1 MKKIL
6 NITKWAVF
14 CIAGIFLLLG
24 ICLQVYKVVLKYS
37 TDIETPNS
45 ISALEK
51 ITLGKLEQW
60 IFIRGVDQSNPVL
73 IFLHG
78 GPGASAP
85 GMPSSRHLD
94 AELIKH
100 YTVVHWDQRGAGKSY
115 DSDIPLASM
124 TMDRFVEDCK
134 ELIDYV
140 RKRFNVEK
148 VFLVA
153 HSSGTVT
160 GIRTAHRYPEK
171 IHAYVGV
178 GQIIHDHE
186 QIRLAYDFIVDE
198 ARKAGDAKIQSAIN
212 AIGPPPYE
220 NPKKLY
226 KMQNYVFR
234 FGGVIHEN
242 SIKQIGGLMMSF
254 LTSPEYSISDG
265 INSLMM
271 KGLFFS
277 VSAMW
282 DEINDIDIAKEVRS
296 IKVPVYFFEGKYDRA
311 TPTVLVKEFYDG
323 LDAAKGKKLIIFEK
337 SAHMPMIEE
346 KEKYED
352 LLINLV
358 LKEYQSKSP

>member
-1 MKKIL
+1 MRRFSQIVKWLVAIL
-6 NITKWAVF
+6 AGFIFIVF
-14 CIAGIFLLLG
+14 FS
-24 ICLQVYKVVLKYS
+24 LQAYRTYLKYS
-37 TDIETPNS
+37 TEIKTPNG
-45 ISALEK
+45 ISSLEE
-51 ITLGKLEQW
+51 ITLGSLKQW
-60 IFIRGVDQSNPVL
+60 IFLRGEDKSNPIM

-115 DSDIPLASM
+115 DSDIPVSSM
-124 TMDRFVEDCK
+124 TMDRFVEDCN
-134 ELIDYV
+134 ELIDYI
-140 RKRFNVEK
+140 RNRFNVQK

-160 GIRTAHRYPEK
+160 GIKTVHRYPEK
-171 IHAYVGV
+171 LHAYVGT

-186 QIRLAYDFIVDE
+186 QIRLAYDFITDE
-198 ARKAGDAKIQSAIN
+198 AERSGEVKIQNAIK

-220 NPKKLY
+220 TPEKLY
-226 KMQNYVFR
+226 EMQNYVFR
-234 FGGVIHEN
+234 FGGVIHDN
-242 SIKQIGGLMMSF
+242 SIKQIGGLLLSF
-254 LTSPEYSISDG
+254 FTSPEYSISDG
-265 INSLMM
+265 LNSLLM

-282 DEINDIDIAKEVRS
+282 DEINDIDITKEIQS
-296 IKVPVYFFEGKYDRA
+296 IKVPVYFFEGKYDMA

-323 LDAAKGKKLIIFEK
+323 LDAVKGKKLIIFEN

-358 LKEYQSKSP
+358 LKETQNK

>member
-1 MKKIL
+1 MFLSAYKCTKTHLKKSTEIKTT
-6 NITKWAVF
+6 N
-14 CIAGIFLLLG
+14 GI
-24 ICLQVYKVVLKYS
+24 S
-37 TDIETPNS
+37 S
-45 ISALEK
+45 LEE
-51 ITLGKLEQW
+51 ITLGGLKQW
-60 IFIRGVDQSNPVL
+60 IFMRGADKSNPIML
-73 IFLHG
+73 FLHG

-85 GMPSSRHLD
+85 GMPSSRDID

-100 YTVVHWDQRGAGKSY
+100 FTVVHWDQRGAGKSF
-115 DSDIPLASM
+115 DSDIPVSSM
-124 TMDRFVEDCK
+124 TMDRFVEDCN

-140 RKRFNVEK
+140 RNRFNVQK

-160 GIRTAHRYPEK
+160 GIKTAHRYPEK

-186 QIRLAYDFIVDE
+186 QIRLAYDFIIDGAEKSEDV
-198 ARKAGDAKIQSAIN
+198 KIQNDIK

-220 NPKKLY
+220 TPEKLY
-226 KMQNYVFR
+226 EMQNYVFR
-234 FGGVIHEN
+234 FGGVIHDN
-242 SIKQIGGLMMSF
+242 SVKQISGLLLSF
-254 LTSPEYSISDG
+254 FTSPEYSISDG
-265 INSLMM
+265 LNSLMM

-282 DEINDIDIAKEVRS
+282 DEINDIDITKEIRS
-296 IKVPVYFFEGKYDRA
+296 IKVPVYFFEGKYDMA
-311 TPTVLVKEFYDG
+311 TPSVLVKEFYDG
-323 LDAAKGKKLIIFEK
+323 LDAVKGKKLIIFEN

-358 LKEYQSKSP
+358 LKEN

>member
-1 MKKIL
+1 MKRLLKI
-6 NITKWAVF
+6 IKWAAY
-14 CIAGIFLLLG
+14 ILAGFVLLLF
-24 ICLQVYKVVLKYS
+24 ISLQVYKIHLKNI
-37 TDIETPNS
+37 TEIKTPKG
-45 ISALEK
+45 ISSLEE
-51 ITLGKLEQW
+51 ITLGGLKQW
-60 IFIRGVDQSNPVL
+60 IYIRGTDKSNPIM

-85 GMPSSRHLD
+85 GMPSSRRLD

-100 YTVVHWDQRGAGKSY
+100 FTVVHWDQRGAGKSY
-115 DSDIPLASM
+115 HSDIPMSSM

-140 RKRFNVEK
+140 RKRFNRHK

-153 HSSGTVT
+153 HSSGSVT
-160 GIRTAHRYPEK
+160 GIKTAHRYPEK

-186 QIRLAYDFIVDE
+186 QIRLAYDFIIEE
-198 ARKAGDAKIQSAIN
+198 AGKSGDVKIQN
-212 AIGPPPYE
+212 AIKAMGPPPYKTPE
-220 NPKKLY
+220 KLF

-234 FGGVIHEN
+234 FGGVIHDN
-242 SIKQIGGLMMSF
+242 SVKKIGGLLLSF
-254 LTSPEYSISDG
+254 ITSPEYSISDSL
-265 INSLMM
+265 NSLMM

-282 DEINDIDIAKEVRS
+282 DEINDIDITKEIRS
-296 IKVPVYFFEGKYDRA
+296 MKVPVYFFEGKYDMA

-323 LDAAKGKKLIIFEK
+323 LEAINGKKLIIFEN

-358 LKEYQSKSP
+358 LKETQNK

>member
-1 MKKIL
+1 MKRIL
-6 NITKWAVF
+6 QIFKWAAYILV
-14 CIAGIFLLLG
+14 GLLLLLFFS
-24 ICLQVYKVVLKYS
+24 LQVYKIHLENS
-37 TDIETPNS
+37 TEITTPNG
-45 ISALEK
+45 ISSLEE
-51 ITLGKLEQW
+51 ITLGGLKQW
-60 IFIRGVDQSNPVL
+60 IFIRGTDQSNPVL

-85 GMPSSRHLD
+85 GMPSSRNLD

-100 YTVVHWDQRGAGKSY
+100 FTVVHWDQRGAGKSY
-115 DSDIPLASM
+115 DRDIPVTSM

-140 RKRFNVEK
+140 RKRFNRQK

-153 HSSGTVT
+153 HSSGSVT
-160 GIRTAHRYPEK
+160 GIKTAHRYPEN

-198 ARKAGDAKIQSAIN
+198 AEKSGDVKIQNAIR

-220 NPKKLY
+220 TPEKLY

-234 FGGVIHEN
+234 FGGVIHDN
-242 SIKQIGGLMMSF
+242 SVKQIGGLMLSF
-254 LTSPEYSISDG
+254 FTSPEYSIIDG
-265 INSLMM
+265 LNSIMM

-282 DEINDIDIAKEVRS
+282 DEINNIDITKEIRS
-296 IKVPVYFFEGKYDRA
+296 IKVPVYFFEGKYDMA
-311 TPTVLVKEFYDG
+311 TPTILAKEFYDG
-323 LDAAKGKKLIIFEK
+323 LDAVKGKNLIIFEN

-358 LKEYQSKSP
+358 LKENQNK

>member
-1 MKKIL
+1 MKRFLQI
-6 NITKWAVF
+6 IKWASYIV
-14 CIAGIFLLLG
+14 IGLIFLLFIGLLG
-24 ICLQVYKVVLKYS
+24 YKFHLKNS
-37 TDIETPNS
+37 TEIETFNG
-45 ISALEK
+45 ISSLEE
-51 ITLGKLEQW
+51 ITLGGLKQW
-60 IFIRGVDQSNPVL
+60 IFIRGADQNNPVL

-85 GMPSSRHLD
+85 GMPSSRNLD

-100 YTVVHWDQRGAGKSY
+100 FTVVHWDQRGAGKSY
-115 DSDIPLASM
+115 DNDIPMSSM
-124 TMDRFVEDCK
+124 TMDRFVEDCS

-140 RKRFNVEK
+140 RKRLDVKK

-160 GIRTAHRYPEK
+160 GIKTAHRYPEK
-171 IHAYVGV
+171 IYAYVGV
-178 GQIIHDHE
+178 EQIIHDHD
-186 QIRLAYDFIVDE
+186 QVRLAYDFIIDE
-198 ARKAGDAKIQSAIN
+198 AEKSGDVKIQNAIK

-220 NPKKLY
+220 TPEKLF

-234 FGGVIHEN
+234 LGGVIHDN
-242 SIKQIGGLMMSF
+242 SVKQIGSLMLSF

-265 INSLMM
+265 LNSIMM

-282 DEINDIDIAKEVRS
+282 DEINNIDITKEIRS
-296 IKVPVYFFEGKYDRA
+296 IKVPVYFFEGKYDMA

-323 LDAAKGKKLIIFEK
+323 LEAVKGKKLIIFEN

-346 KEKYED
+346 KDKYDD

-358 LKEYQSKSP
+358 LKETQNK

>member
-1 MKKIL
+1 MKR
-6 NITKWAVF
+6 
-14 CIAGIFLLLG
+14 FLLIVKWLVVILAG
-24 ICLQVYKVVLKYS
+24 LIIIVFFSLQAYRTYLKYS
-37 TDIETPNS
+37 TEIKTPNG
-45 ISALEK
+45 ISSLEE
-51 ITLGKLEQW
+51 ITLGGLKQW
-60 IFIRGVDQSNPVL
+60 IFLRGEDQYNPVL

-85 GMPSSRHLD
+85 GMPSSRNLD

-100 YTVVHWDQRGAGKSY
+100 FTIVHWDQRGAGKSY
-115 DSDIPLASM
+115 DSEIPVSSM

-140 RKRFNVEK
+140 RNRFDVKK

-160 GIRTAHRYPEK
+160 GIKTAHRYPEK

-186 QIRLAYDFIVDE
+186 QIRLAYDFVIDE
-198 ARKAGDAKIQSAIN
+198 AEKSGDVKIQNAIK
-212 AIGPPPYE
+212 AIGPPPYKT
-220 NPKKLY
+220 PDTLY
-226 KMQNYVFR
+226 RMQNYVFR

-242 SIKQIGGLMMSF
+242 SVKQIGGLLLSF
-254 LTSPEYSISDG
+254 FTAPEYSISDAL
-265 INSLMM
+265 NSLLM

-282 DEINDIDIAKEVRS
+282 EEINDIDIAKEIHS
-296 IKVPVYFFEGKYDRA
+296 IKVPVYFFEGKYDMA
-311 TPTVLVKEFYDG
+311 TPTILVKNYYDL
-323 LDAAKGKKLIIFEK
+323 LDAEKGKKLIIFEK

-346 KEKYED
+346 KEKYEY

-358 LKEYQSKSP
+358 LKENQNK

>member
-1 MKKIL
+1 MKRFLQI
-6 NITKWAVF
+6 IKWASYIV
-14 CIAGIFLLLG
+14 IGLIFLLFIG
-24 ICLQVYKVVLKYS
+24 LQGYKFHLKNS
-37 TDIETPNS
+37 TEIETFNG
-45 ISALEK
+45 ISSLEE
-51 ITLGKLEQW
+51 ITLGGLKQW
-60 IFIRGVDQSNPVL
+60 IFIRGADQNNPVL

-85 GMPSSRHLD
+85 GMPSSRNLD

-100 YTVVHWDQRGAGKSY
+100 FTVVHWDQRGAGKSY
-115 DSDIPLASM
+115 DNDIPMSSM
-124 TMDRFVEDCK
+124 TMDRFVEDCS

-140 RKRFNVEK
+140 RKRLDVKK

-160 GIRTAHRYPEK
+160 GIKTAHRYPEK
-171 IHAYVGV
+171 IYAYVGV
-178 GQIIHDHE
+178 GQIIHDHD
-186 QIRLAYDFIVDE
+186 QVRLAYDFIIDE
-198 ARKAGDAKIQSAIN
+198 AEKSGDVKIQNAIK

-220 NPKKLY
+220 TPEKLF

-234 FGGVIHEN
+234 LGGVIHDN
-242 SIKQIGGLMMSF
+242 SVKQIGSLMLSF

-265 INSLMM
+265 LNSIMM

-282 DEINDIDIAKEVRS
+282 DEINNIDITKEIRT
-296 IKVPVYFFEGKYDRA
+296 IKVPVYFFEGKYDMA

-323 LDAAKGKKLIIFEK
+323 LEAVKGKKLIIFEN

-346 KEKYED
+346 KDKYDD

-358 LKEYQSKSP
+358 LKETQNK

>member
-1 MKKIL
+1 MKRIL
-6 NITKWAVF
+6 QIFKWAAYILV
-14 CIAGIFLLLG
+14 GLLLLLFFS
-24 ICLQVYKVVLKYS
+24 LQVYKIHLENS
-37 TDIETPNS
+37 TEITTPNG
-45 ISALEK
+45 ISSLEE
-51 ITLGKLEQW
+51 ITLGGLKQW
-60 IFIRGVDQSNPVL
+60 IFIRGTDQSNPVL

-85 GMPSSRHLD
+85 GMPSSRNLD

-100 YTVVHWDQRGAGKSY
+100 FTVVHWDQRGAGKSY
-115 DSDIPLASM
+115 DSDIPVSSM

-140 RKRFNVEK
+140 RNRFNRQK

-153 HSSGTVT
+153 HSSGSVT
-160 GIRTAHRYPEK
+160 GIKTAHRYPEN

-198 ARKAGDAKIQSAIN
+198 AEKSGDVKIQNAIR

-220 NPKKLY
+220 TPEKLY

-234 FGGVIHEN
+234 FGGVIHDN
-242 SIKQIGGLMMSF
+242 SVKQIGGLMLSF
-254 LTSPEYSISDG
+254 FTSPEYSIIDG
-265 INSLMM
+265 LNSIMM

-282 DEINDIDIAKEVRS
+282 DEINNIDITKEIRS
-296 IKVPVYFFEGKYDRA
+296 IKVPVYFFEGKYDMA
-311 TPTVLVKEFYDG
+311 TPTILAKEFYDG
-323 LDAAKGKKLIIFEK
+323 LDAVKGKNLIIFEN

-358 LKEYQSKSP
+358 LKENQNK

>member
-1 MKKIL
+1 MKRFLQI
-6 NITKWAVF
+6 IKWASYIV
-14 CIAGIFLLLG
+14 IGLIFLLFIG
-24 ICLQVYKVVLKYS
+24 LQGYKFHLKNS
-37 TDIETPNS
+37 TEIETPNG
-45 ISALEK
+45 ISSLEE
-51 ITLGKLEQW
+51 ITLGGLKQW
-60 IFIRGVDQSNPVL
+60 IFIRGADQNNPVL

-85 GMPSSRHLD
+85 GMPSSRNLD

-100 YTVVHWDQRGAGKSY
+100 FTVVHWDQRGAGKSY
-115 DSDIPLASM
+115 DNDIPMSSM
-124 TMDRFVEDCK
+124 TMDRFVEDCS

-140 RKRFNVEK
+140 RKRLDVKK

-160 GIRTAHRYPEK
+160 GIKTAHRYPEK
-171 IHAYVGV
+171 IYAYVGV
-178 GQIIHDHE
+178 EQIIHDHD
-186 QIRLAYDFIVDE
+186 QVRLAYDFIIDE
-198 ARKAGDAKIQSAIN
+198 AEKSGDVKIQNAVK

-220 NPKKLY
+220 TPEKLF

-234 FGGVIHEN
+234 LGGVIHDN
-242 SIKQIGGLMMSF
+242 SVKQIGSLMLSF

-265 INSLMM
+265 LNSIMM

-282 DEINDIDIAKEVRS
+282 DEINNIDITKEIRS
-296 IKVPVYFFEGKYDRA
+296 IKVPVYFFEGKYDMA

-323 LDAAKGKKLIIFEK
+323 LEAVKGKKLIIFEN

-346 KEKYED
+346 KDKYDD

-358 LKEYQSKSP
+358 LKETQNK

>member
-1 MKKIL
+1 MKRFLQI
-6 NITKWAVF
+6 IKWASYIV
-14 CIAGIFLLLG
+14 IGLIFLLFIG
-24 ICLQVYKVVLKYS
+24 LQGYKFHLKNS
-37 TDIETPNS
+37 TEIETPNG
-45 ISALEK
+45 ISSLEE
-51 ITLGKLEQW
+51 ITLGGLKQW
-60 IFIRGVDQSNPVL
+60 IFIRGADQNNPVL

-85 GMPSSRHLD
+85 GMPSSRNLD

-100 YTVVHWDQRGAGKSY
+100 FTVVHWDQRGAGKSY
-115 DSDIPLASM
+115 DNDIPMSSM
-124 TMDRFVEDCK
+124 TMDRFVEDCS

-140 RKRFNVEK
+140 RKRLDVKK

-160 GIRTAHRYPEK
+160 GIKTAHRYPEK
-171 IHAYVGV
+171 IYAYVGV
-178 GQIIHDHE
+178 GQIIHDHD
-186 QIRLAYDFIVDE
+186 QVRLAYDFIIDE
-198 ARKAGDAKIQSAIN
+198 AEKSGDVKIQNAIK

-220 NPKKLY
+220 TPEKLF

-234 FGGVIHEN
+234 LGGVIHDN
-242 SIKQIGGLMMSF
+242 SVKQIGSLMLSF

-265 INSLMM
+265 LNSIMM

-282 DEINDIDIAKEVRS
+282 DEINNIDITKEIRT
-296 IKVPVYFFEGKYDRA
+296 IKVPVYFFEGKYDMA

-323 LDAAKGKKLIIFEK
+323 LEAVKGKKLIIFEN

-346 KEKYED
+346 KDKYDD

-358 LKEYQSKSP
+358 LKETQNK

>member
-1 MKKIL
+1 MKRFLQI
-6 NITKWAVF
+6 IKWASYIV
-14 CIAGIFLLLG
+14 IGLIFLLFIG
-24 ICLQVYKVVLKYS
+24 LQGYKFHLKNS
-37 TDIETPNS
+37 TEIETFNG
-45 ISALEK
+45 ISSLEE
-51 ITLGKLEQW
+51 ITLGGLKQW
-60 IFIRGVDQSNPVL
+60 IFIRGADQNNPVL

-85 GMPSSRHLD
+85 GMPSSRNLD

-100 YTVVHWDQRGAGKSY
+100 FTVVHWDQRGAGKSY
-115 DSDIPLASM
+115 DNDIPMSSM
-124 TMDRFVEDCK
+124 TMDRFVEDCS

-140 RKRFNVEK
+140 RKRLDVKK

-160 GIRTAHRYPEK
+160 GIKTAHRYPEK
-171 IHAYVGV
+171 IYAYVGV
-178 GQIIHDHE
+178 GQIIHDHD
-186 QIRLAYDFIVDE
+186 QVRLAYDFIIDE
-198 ARKAGDAKIQSAIN
+198 AEKSGDVKIQNAIK

-220 NPKKLY
+220 TPEKLF

-234 FGGVIHEN
+234 LGGVIHDN
-242 SIKQIGGLMMSF
+242 SVKQIGSLMLSF

-265 INSLMM
+265 LNSIMM

-282 DEINDIDIAKEVRS
+282 DEINNIDITKEIRS
-296 IKVPVYFFEGKYDRA
+296 IKVPVYFFEGKYDMA

-323 LDAAKGKKLIIFEK
+323 LEAVKGKKLIIFEN

-346 KEKYED
+346 KDKYDD

-358 LKEYQSKSP
+358 LKETQNK